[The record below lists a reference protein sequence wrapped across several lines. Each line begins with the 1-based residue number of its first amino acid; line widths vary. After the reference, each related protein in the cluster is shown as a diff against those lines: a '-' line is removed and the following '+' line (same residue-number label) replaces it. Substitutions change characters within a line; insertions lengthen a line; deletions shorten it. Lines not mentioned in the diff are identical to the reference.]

1 MRRVVHITRRVTMT
15 APPAKATKP
24 LKVLLLNQTFYP
36 DVVATAQ
43 YLTDLALQLKERGH
57 EVTVIT
63 GRRAYEESEKQF
75 GAREEWRGIHIRRVW
90 ASSFGKLAKWR
101 RAADFATFILSC
113 CWRLLWLPRQ
123 DVTVALTSPPLIS
136 WIAAWF
142 TRLRGGRFC
151 YWVMDM
157 NPDEAVAAGWLREG
171 SLVARGLESFS
182 RFSLRTAARIVV
194 LDRFMLERVLRKGIS
209 AEKIS
214 VTSPWSQDEKIRF
227 DAAGREAFRREHG
240 FGERFVVM
248 HAGNHSPCHPLDT
261 LLDAA
266 TLLRDS
272 GDILFCFQGGGSE
285 LAKVRQRVDE
295 QKLPNVVCLPY
306 QPVERLSAALSAA
319 DLHVV
324 VMGNPFVGTIH
335 PCKIYNALAVGAPI
349 LYLGPERS
357 HAADILNGAC
367 VPSSHISVRHGEA
380 QQLAERVRALSQS
393 RPRLTESERIRTA
406 AMCSRATLLPRMVA
420 AIEG

>member
-1 MRRVVHITRRVTMT
+1 MT
-15 APPAKATKP
+15 ESSTKATKP
-24 LKVLLLNQTFYP
+24 LKVLLLNQTFCP

-43 YLTDLALQLKERGH
+43 YLTDVALQLKERGH

-63 GRRAYEESEKQF
+63 GRRAYDESEKQF
-75 GAREEWRGIHIRRVW
+75 AAREEWRGIRIRRVW
-90 ASSFGKLAKWR
+90 ASRFGKLAKWR

-171 SLVARGLESFS
+171 SLVARVLESFS

-194 LDRFMLERVLRKGIS
+194 LDRFMEERVLRKGIS

-214 VTSPWSQDEKIRF
+214 IISPWSQDEKVRF
-227 DAAGREAFRREHG
+227 DAAGRESFRREHG

-266 TLLRDS
+266 TLLRDNR
-272 GDILFCFQGGGSE
+272 DILFCFQGGGSE
-285 LAKVRQRVDE
+285 LAKVQRRVEE
-295 QKLPNVVCLPY
+295 QKLPNVVILPY
-306 QPVERLSAALSAA
+306 QPVEKLSAALSAA

-324 VMGNPFVGTIH
+324 VMGDPFVGTIH

-349 LYLGPERS
+349 LYLGPENS
-357 HAADILNGAC
+357 HVADILNGAY
-367 VPSSHISVRHGEA
+367 VPTSHIAVRHGEA
-380 QQLAERVRALSQS
+380 QKLVAGVWAASLS
-393 RPRLTESERIRTA
+393 RPRLTDSERARTA
-406 AMCSRATLLPRMVA
+406 AMCSRATLLPRIIS

>member
-1 MRRVVHITRRVTMT
+1 MT
-15 APPAKATKP
+15 AAPANAAKP
-24 LKVLLLNQTFYP
+24 LKILLLNQTFYP

-43 YLTDLALQLKERGH
+43 YLTDLALQLKQRGH

-63 GRRAYEESEKQF
+63 GRRAYDQIEKQF
-75 GAREEWRGIHIRRVW
+75 PAREEWNGIHIRRIW
-90 ASSFGKLAKWR
+90 ASSLGKGAKWR
-101 RAADFATFILSC
+101 RAIDFATFIVSC
-113 CWRLLWLPRQ
+113 CLRLLWLPRQ

-136 WIAAWF
+136 WIGAWF

-157 NPDEAVAAGWLREG
+157 NPDEAIAAGWLRED
-171 SLVARGLESFS
+171 SLVARILESFS
-182 RFSLRTAARIVV
+182 RFSLRTASRIVV
-194 LDRFMLERVLRKGIS
+194 LDRFMQERVTRKGID
-209 AEKIS
+209 AQKIS
-214 VTSPWSQDEKIRF
+214 VISPWSLDEKVRF
-227 DAAGREAFRREHG
+227 DAAGREAFRREHD

-266 TLLRDS
+266 ALLRDNRN
-272 GDILFCFQGGGSE
+272 ILFCFQGGGSE
-285 LAKVRQRVDE
+285 LAKVQQRTDS

-306 QPVERLSAALSAA
+306 QPVEKLSAALSAA

-349 LYLGPERS
+349 LYLGPVES
-357 HAADILNGAC
+357 HVADILRGAQT
-367 VPSSHISVRHGEA
+367 PSPHISARHGEA
-380 QQLAERVRALSQS
+380 RQLADALLAISQS
-393 RPRLTESERIRTA
+393 RPRLSPIECDRTA
-406 AMCSRATLLPRMVA
+406 SICSRATLLPRKVS